1 MAGVVHID
9 WYATVLRHEQLAI
22 EVAYVAPL
30 ALRYGATQYAVHR
43 SRDDRYKIMQM
54 AWFETK
60 QDWYRYWDGVEMIEF
75 RRRNMSHYQIPIA
88 YVWYDE
94 LAEGELGPEV
104 ETQAEPE
111 PEPAP
116 TAPNAVV

>member
-1 MAGVVHID
+1 
-9 WYATVLRHEQLAI
+9 
-22 EVAYVAPL
+22 
-30 ALRYGATQYAVHR
+30 
-43 SRDDRYKIMQM
+43 
-54 AWFETK
+54 
-60 QDWYRYWDGVEMIEF
+60 
-75 RRRNMSHYQIPIA
+75 MSHYQIPIT

-94 LAEGELGPEV
+94 LADGELGPEV

>member
-9 WYATVLRHEQLAI
+9 WYATILRQEAFAA

-30 ALRYGATQYAVHR
+30 VLRYGGTQYAVHR
-43 SRDDRYKIMQM
+43 SRDDRYRIVQI

-60 QDWYRYWDGVEMIEF
+60 ADWYGYWEGLEMSEF
-75 RRRNMSHYQIPIA
+75 RRRNMGHYQIPIN

-94 LAEGELGPEV
+94 LVAGTFGPQV
-104 ETQAEPE
+104 AAEPE

-116 TAPNAVV
+116 GAPAPRATA